1 MFPKLTRRPVILPA
15 LLISS
20 LLLISYAPAQDKKG
34 EPAPPPQSGFG
45 IGTGD
50 PTPGPTPGPD
60 GPFRAKEVAKRA
72 VLNQRP
78 EPGYT
83 EEARLNDVEGVVRL
97 RAVLSSS
104 GQVTNISVIKAL
116 PDGLTEKAIAA
127 ARQIKF
133 TPAQKDGRP
142 VSQYVVI
149 EYNFTIYEDE
159 DRVDSKAVILEQPEP
174 GYTREALAH
183 LVEGKVVL
191 DVLLYKDGREPSATV
206 VKGLPHGLSQKAV
219 EAAEKIKYRPARLK
233 GRPVNVV
240 RRIEYAFSLKRMG
253 GP

>member
-1 MFPKLTRRPVILPA
+1 MFTRLTRLTA
-15 LLISS
+15 LVVFS
-20 LLLISYAPAQDKKG
+20 LLLLNPPATAQDKKG
-34 EPAPPPQSGFG
+34 EPAQPPRPAIGF
-45 IGTGD
+45 GTGD

-60 GPFRAKEVAKRA
+60 GPFRAREVAKRA
-72 VLNQRP
+72 VLNERP
-78 EPGYT
+78 EPDYT

-104 GQVTNISVIKAL
+104 GRVTNISVVRGL

-127 ARQIKF
+127 ARLIKF

-149 EYNFTIYEDE
+149 EYHFTIYENE
-159 DRVDSKAVILEQPEP
+159 DRVDRKAVILEQPAP
-174 GYTREALAH
+174 QYTREALAH

-191 DVLLYKDGREPSATV
+191 DVYLYRDGRSPEATV
-206 VKGLPHGLSQKAV
+206 VRGLPHGLSQKAV
-219 EAAEKIKYRPARLK
+219 EAAEKIKYTPARLK

-240 RRIEYAFSLKRMG
+240 RRVEYAFSLKRTG

>member
-1 MFPKLTRRPVILPA
+1 MFPEFTRHPAALPVLFIT
-15 LLISS
+15 S
-20 LLLISYAPAQDKKG
+20 LLLISSAPAQDKKSG
-34 EPAPPPQSGFG
+34 PGKGIGQGDTTLPYPPPAR
-45 IGTGD
+45 
-50 PTPGPTPGPD
+50 GPD

-72 VLNQRP
+72 VIDQRP

-104 GQVTNISVIKAL
+104 GQVTYISVIKGL

-127 ARQIKF
+127 ARQITF

-149 EYNFTIYEDE
+149 EYHFTIYEDE
-159 DRVDSKAVILEQPEP
+159 DRVDRKAVILERPEP
-174 GYTREALAH
+174 QYTSEALAR
-183 LVEGKVVL
+183 LVEGRVVL
-191 DVLLYKDGREPSATV
+191 DVILYRDGRAPQATV
-206 VKGLPHGLSQKAV
+206 VEGLPHGLSQKAV
-219 EAAEKIKYRPARLK
+219 EAAEKIKYTPARLK

>member
-1 MFPKLTRRPVILPA
+1 MFTRLTRLPA
-15 LLISS
+15 LVLFP
-20 LLLISYAPAQDKKG
+20 LLLLNLPASAQDKKG
-34 EPAPPPQSGFG
+34 EPARPPQPAFG
-45 IGTGD
+45 IGPGD

-78 EPGYT
+78 EPDYT

-104 GQVTNISVIKAL
+104 GQVTNISIIKGL

-127 ARQIKF
+127 ARLIKF
-133 TPAQKDGRP
+133 TPAQKNGRP

-149 EYNFTIYEDE
+149 EYHFTIYEDE
-159 DRVDSKAVILEQPEP
+159 DRVDRKAVILEQPDP
-174 GYTREALAH
+174 GYTPEALAH

-191 DVLLYKDGREPSATV
+191 DVFLYKDGRAPGATV
-206 VKGLPHGLSQKAV
+206 VGGLPHGLSQKAV
-219 EAAEKIKYRPARLK
+219 EAAEKIKYTPARLK